1 MNNNQSIKERMAVL
15 SVEGKEMAEQEKM
28 QSKKDAIVFAR
39 VVLIVSL
46 VVAVFL
52 FVTHI
57 FIPNRQRAEQYDYG
71 IALLE
76 SGEFEKAYDVFLG
89 LGEYHDSAS
98 KAEEALF
105 CRNIEELKACKV
117 GDYVRF
123 GTFQK
128 GADVAGLGGEVQ
140 WVVQD
145 IDSTARRV
153 DMEWLVLDIQEG
165 KALLISKD
173 VLYLQSYYDSRYV
186 KGDLPKG
193 WPGGNAYEFSTI
205 RSYLNEGFLDYA
217 FSPKEQRLIDWD
229 EVEPHE
235 NPEYATSQ
243 GRRFYDKVFLLSVE
257 EANKYFST
265 DAQRQ
270 VKVCPDIIVDSNVRF
285 HYSQTIDN
293 DNNTTWWLR
302 TMGENIGSPVYVDFS
317 GDIVERGMMDYK
329 SHGIRPAMWVFLNR

>member
-28 QSKKDAIVFAR
+28 QNRKDAIVFAK

-46 VVAVFL
+46 VVAVFI
-52 FVTHI
+52 FVTHAV
-57 FIPNRQRAEQYDYG
+57 IPNKQHREQYQYG
-71 IALLE
+71 ITLLE
-76 SGEFEKAYDVFLG
+76 SGEFEKAHDVFLG
-89 LGEYHDSAS
+89 LGEYYDSAN
-98 KAEEALF
+98 KAEEARF
-105 CRNIEELKACKV
+105 CKNIEQLKACKV

-123 GTFQK
+123 GTFQE
-128 GADVAGLGGEVQ
+128 GADVAGLGGEVP
-140 WVVQD
+140 WIVQD

-153 DMEWLVLDIQEG
+153 DMEWLVLDIQDG

-186 KGDLPKG
+186 KGERPKG
-193 WPGGNAYEFSTI
+193 WPGGHAYEFSTI

-217 FSPKEQRLIDWD
+217 FSQKEQRLIDWD

-265 DAQRQ
+265 NAQRQ
-270 VKVCPDIIVDSNVRF
+270 AKVCPDIILNDNLRF
-285 HYSQTIDN
+285 HYIHSLDG
-293 DNNTTWWLR
+293 DRNTTWWLR
-302 TMGENIGSPVYVDFS
+302 TMGEDIGSPVYVDFS
-317 GDIVERGMMDYK
+317 GDIVEKGIGDYK
-329 SHGIRPAMWVFLNR
+329 SHGIRPAMWVNLNF